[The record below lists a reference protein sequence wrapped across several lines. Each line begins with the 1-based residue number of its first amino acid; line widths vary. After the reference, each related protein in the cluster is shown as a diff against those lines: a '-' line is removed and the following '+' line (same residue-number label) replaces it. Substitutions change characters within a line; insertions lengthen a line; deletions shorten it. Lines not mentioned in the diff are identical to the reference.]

1 MPRYWLHV
9 GSMLVAVSGVSRRRV
24 CLCGVTMVV
33 QVELD
38 GGRGVKA
45 DKNDVGEYVEE
56 GLRHGG

>member
-1 MPRYWLHV
+1 
-9 GSMLVAVSGVSRRRV
+9 MLVAVSGVSRRRV